1 MRWKFIS
8 ISTSK
13 PILDM
18 SLTFIRER
26 KPKKLFKN
34 LIKEKFMI
42 EEYRPGIYYV
52 NREGSIAIQII
63 VSSELD
69 EKEHK
74 WLNALTEHLNEARV
88 RKLVD
93 VTNELKDSDDKIYAD
108 SVWEIVTS
116 QNKEI
121 LKRMWED
128 KKMCKAMAELF
139 KPEIDAAF
147 NNGTDDKGIQVFK
160 NMIKRGFSREEAQSL
175 AEISDELVEKAL
187 ASLQA

>member
-1 MRWKFIS
+1 
-8 ISTSK
+8 
-13 PILDM
+13 
-18 SLTFIRER
+18 
-26 KPKKLFKN
+26 
-34 LIKEKFMI
+34 MI